1 MEKIKLGAVIYAPK
15 VTVIWG
21 IIQDFFASEHC
32 PIEPV
37 FYKDYKSQV
46 DALMKGEIDIAWNS
60 PLAWLDAFLLSKG
73 ECLNGSMRDTDQ
85 NRKSY
90 LVVRKDKGFKTIADL
105 KGKTIGF
112 GAYDSPQARLIPI
125 YHLHKNGLEYEKDYI
140 EKRYDIGLGLNGDH
154 VGGELDAAKAMLSG
168 DVDGSWMLA

>member
-1 MEKIKLGAVIYAPK
+1 MDKIKLGAVIYAPK

-90 LVVRKDKGFKTIADL
+90 LVVRKEDYCRSEREDHRFRCLRLSAGQVDSDL
-105 KGKTIGF
+105 SF
-112 GAYDSPQARLIPI
+112 A
-125 YHLHKNGLEYEKDYI
+125 
-140 EKRYDIGLGLNGDH
+140 
-154 VGGELDAAKAMLSG
+154 
-168 DVDGSWMLA
+168 

>member
-46 DALMKGEIDIAWNS
+46 DGLMKGEIDIAWNS
-60 PLAWLDAFLLSKG
+60 PLAWLDAFLRSKG

-90 LVVRKDKGFKTIADL
+90 LVVSKD
-105 KGKTIGF
+105 
-112 GAYDSPQARLIPI
+112 
-125 YHLHKNGLEYEKDYI
+125 
-140 EKRYDIGLGLNGDH
+140 
-154 VGGELDAAKAMLSG
+154 
-168 DVDGSWMLA
+168 